1 MILNDILF
9 CSCVAERRL
18 YCFTMDV
25 MVIFIHLNHI
35 LKTMVHGVIGVIIL
49 FKFKLKYISYNSVLK
64 IVEAM
69 SGGMCVSVSD

>member
-1 MILNDILF
+1 
-9 CSCVAERRL
+9 
-18 YCFTMDV
+18 MDV